1 MFWDASIILHEIMN
15 LQSFEF
21 DISDAIAT
29 NVTYTD
35 FSPYSCL
42 FYRDTTFSKVCDTL
56 NHFSW
61 SYEVLSY

>member
-1 MFWDASIILHEIMN
+1 MEKWKKNLMFWDASIILHEIMN

-21 DISDAIAT
+21 DVSDAIAT

-42 FYRDTTFSKVCDTL
+42 FYRDTTKVCDTL
-56 NHFSW
+56 NHFS
-61 SYEVLSY
+61 